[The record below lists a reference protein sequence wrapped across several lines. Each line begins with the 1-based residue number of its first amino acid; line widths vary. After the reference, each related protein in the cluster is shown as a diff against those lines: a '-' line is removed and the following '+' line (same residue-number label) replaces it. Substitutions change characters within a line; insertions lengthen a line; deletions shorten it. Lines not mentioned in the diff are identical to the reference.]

1 MLPELGPVVTLLL
14 LLLASQVNYAL
25 ELVNCGRPLGLEN
38 GVIPDKDI
46 SASSA
51 HDSSSVGPQFG
62 RLRHDKNGGAW
73 CPKHTVSN
81 DGHEYMEVNL
91 HDLHIVT
98 GVQLQGRFGNGLG
111 QEYAE
116 QIVVDF
122 WRPGFTKWRRWKGRN
137 GKEIVPGN
145 INTYTVADQ
154 RFDPPIIGS
163 KVRIIPYSEI
173 ARTVCMRIELMGCL
187 YEEGLVSYSMPQG
200 NIKTFDTSHSLD
212 LTDKTYDGIQEDGIL
227 TGGLGQLTDGQV
239 GADNFKMDAKSRAK
253 GYEWVGW
260 RNDSFPYGK
269 PVEMVF
275 EFDRV
280 RNFTAMHL
288 HINNYYTKDIQV
300 FSHANVYLSLG
311 GRQFSLEPIQFT
323 YMPDTIMEKARNV
336 TIKLHHKQA
345 KFLKLQM
352 YFSSQWLLISE
363 IYFQA
368 VIVPEGFIEDMD
380 EEENFIPVEEN
391 TKEDPLQRD
400 EFHIR
405 SDHMHKKY
413 TGLASKKD
421 SSDDK
426 PLVGLLIFLLGGV
439 IVILVA
445 AIGFII
451 LRHRR
456 LKSTATNSVLSDSFV
471 PTKNLNMKDL
481 EMRVANGHV
490 YGQVTMDEGEK
501 TGQGVEGDI
510 MYQEPFS
517 RQTATCYTDSDLRLQ
532 AEYAVPLTS
541 GYSSASVPIS
551 TPSRSLPPPLFFPPP
566 PEKYYAATEIC
577 ANGGA
582 STPRSL
588 PPTSPGSVSSK
599 SARSGSSYEGR
610 SPKRSPGKSQR
621 SLEVPLTPLQSF
633 PPDLMRLLDRVGQG
647 QFAQLELCE
656 VTQYPEWV
664 SDHCKN
670 CKLVIRKSLRHNVP
684 APVRQD
690 FTDEALTHWR
700 MRDPNI
706 VQLLGANLTS
716 DLLHVVYEFCQFGDL
731 NQFLQEH
738 IAESTSPRPPNAKTL
753 SYGCLLYMAT
763 QIASGMKYLESI
775 NFVHKDLAARNC
787 LVYPGYSIKISNYG
801 IVRSVYAAD
810 YADLGGES
818 ALPIRWMAWES
829 IVKGKFSSKSDAWSF
844 AVTLWEILTFAREQP
859 YEDFSDQRVVEHVS
873 HFARSTAK
881 HIMLPQPINC
891 PKEIFDLM
899 CECWQKHDA
908 DRPNFREIH
917 LFLQRKNLG
926 YNPETN

>member
-1 MLPELGPVVTLLL
+1 MLPGICPVVALLVL
-14 LLLASQVNYAL
+14 SFQVNYAL
-25 ELVNCGRPLGLEN
+25 ELAYCGGALGLEN

-73 CPKHTVSN
+73 CPKHMVGN
-81 DGHEYMEVNL
+81 DGHEYIEVNL

-116 QIVVDF
+116 EIVVDF

-154 RFDPPIIGS
+154 KFDPAIIAS
-163 KVRIIPYSEI
+163 KVRIIPYSEQM
-173 ARTVCMRIELMGCL
+173 RTVCMRIELMGCL
-187 YEEGLVSYSMPQG
+187 HEEGLMSYTMPQG
-200 NIKTFDTSHSLD
+200 EVKTFDSHSAHSSTLD
-212 LTDKTYDGIQEDGIL
+212 LTDKTYDGVMEDGL
-227 TGGLGQLTDGQV
+227 LSGGLGQLTDGQI
-239 GADNFKMDAKSRAK
+239 GADNFKMDAKSRNK
-253 GYEWVGW
+253 GYEWIGW
-260 RNDSFPYGK
+260 RNESFPYGK
-269 PVEMVF
+269 PVEMIF

-288 HINNYYTKDIQV
+288 HINNYYSKDIQV

-345 KFLKLQM
+345 KYLKLQM
-352 YFSSQWLLISE
+352 YFSNKWLLISE
-363 IYFQA
+363 IMFQS
-368 VIVPEGFIEDMD
+368 VIVPEGFIQDMD

-400 EFHIR
+400 EFHIHHT
-405 SDHMHKKY
+405 DHMHKKY

-421 SSDDK
+421 SSDGK
-426 PLVGLLIFLLGGV
+426 PLVGILIFLLGGV

-445 AIGFII
+445 AIGFIV
-451 LRHRR
+451 LRHRK
-456 LKSTATNSVLSDSFV
+456 LKSTATSSVLSDSFE
-471 PTKNLNMKDL
+471 L

-501 TGQGVEGDI
+501 TGE
-510 MYQEPFS
+510 
-517 RQTATCYTDSDLRLQ
+517 SDLRLQ

-566 PEKYYAATEIC
+566 PEKYYAAAEIC
-577 ANGGA
+577 NKGS
-582 STPRSL
+582 STPRSP
-588 PPTSPGSVSSK
+588 PPTSPGSASSK
-599 SARSGSSYEGR
+599 SGRSASSYEGR
-610 SPKRSPGKSQR
+610 SPKRSPKRSPGKSPR
-621 SLEVPLTPLQSF
+621 SLEQVNLAPLQSF
-633 PPDLMRLLDRVGQG
+633 PPELLRLVDRVGQG

-656 VTQYPEWV
+656 VTQYPEWMEE
-664 SDHCKN
+664 HCKN

-684 APVRQD
+684 APVRHD
-690 FTDEALTHWR
+690 FTEQALVLWR
-700 MRDPNI
+700 MKDPNI
-706 VQLLGANLTS
+706 SQLIGASLT
-716 DLLHVVYEFCQFGDL
+716 DPVHLVFEFCQFGDL
-731 NQFLQEH
+731 NQFLQNH
-738 IAESTSPRPPNAKTL
+738 IADSTSPKPPNAKTL

-787 LVYPGYSIKISNYG
+787 LVHAGYSIKISNFG
-801 IVRSVYAAD
+801 VVRNLYAAD
-810 YADLGGES
+810 YYDLGGKS

-829 IVKGKFSSKSDAWSF
+829 IVKGKFTSKSDAWSF

-859 YEDFSDQRVVEHVS
+859 YEDFSDQRVVEHIS
-873 HFARSTAK
+873 HFSRSTAK

-899 CECWQKHDA
+899 CECWQKHDS